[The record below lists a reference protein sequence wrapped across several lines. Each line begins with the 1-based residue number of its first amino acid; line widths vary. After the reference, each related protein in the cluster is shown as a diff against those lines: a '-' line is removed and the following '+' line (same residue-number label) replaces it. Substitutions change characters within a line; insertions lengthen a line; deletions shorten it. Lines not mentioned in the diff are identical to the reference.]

1 MPFFALS
8 LLLQVA
14 CVVHIMRTGRERF
27 WIYVVMF
34 LPMAG
39 MAAYLIAEVLP
50 SMIGARTSQK
60 VMAGAAK
67 AINPTRDLRRCEQAL
82 DMSDTI
88 QNRQQLAEQYL
99 LHGRPE
105 DAEPLYV
112 RSLVGMHATD
122 PILLLGLARARFD
135 QGRFAEALECF
146 AQMEGGVAGL
156 APDGRLLH
164 ARCLEAAGHTHEALT
179 AYGAL
184 ADAYSGEEARCRYAM
199 LLYTQGRT
207 AESMAVFQEIVKRAN
222 RAARDYRR
230 TQKPWIDIAR
240 QATASAG

>member
-8 LLLQVA
+8 LMVQVA

-27 WIYVVMF
+27 WIYIVVL

-39 MAAYLIAEVLP
+39 VAAYLVAEVLP

-60 VMAGAAK
+60 VMSGAAK
-67 AINPTRDLRRCEQAL
+67 AINPTRDLRQCERAL
-82 DMSDTI
+82 DMADTI

-99 LHGRPE
+99 IHGRPE

-112 RSLVGMHATD
+112 RSLVGMHADD
-122 PILLLGLARARFD
+122 PTLLLGLARARFD
-135 QGRFAEALECF
+135 QERFTEALDCF
-146 AQMEGGVAGL
+146 DRMDGGVAGL
-156 APDGRLLH
+156 TPEGRLFY
-164 ARCLEAAGHTHEALT
+164 ARCLEGAGRVQEALT
-179 AYGAL
+179 AYAAI

-199 LLYTQGRT
+199 LLYTHGQT
-207 AESMAVFQEIVKRAN
+207 AESMALFQEIVKRAN

-230 TQKPWIDIAR
+230 NQKAWIDIAR
-240 QATASAG
+240 QATAAQ